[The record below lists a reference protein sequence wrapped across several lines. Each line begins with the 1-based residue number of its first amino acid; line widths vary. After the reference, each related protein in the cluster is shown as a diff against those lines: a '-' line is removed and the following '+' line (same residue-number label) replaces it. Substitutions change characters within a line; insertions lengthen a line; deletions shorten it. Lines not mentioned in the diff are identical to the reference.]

1 MEPDVED
8 GAGRRGILASV
19 GGLDVWLHVALVV
32 LTLTSVWRYLN
43 GHGFGDDAPL
53 ILAGAGILLAI
64 YAASPIVGRSGSPL
78 AAPLWC
84 LTLVAVWLVLVVLA
98 PSFAWVAVTLAF
110 VVLRVLHFRIA
121 TVVVAAMMVAVV
133 VAWTRMQGQFD
144 PTIIAGPI
152 CIAGLAVLAYRLM
165 ERESAARQALL
176 DDLRG
181 AQGDLADAQHSAGVL
196 AERTRLSREI
206 HDSVAQSLTSINLLL
221 QAAEQHWTTRP
232 TAAHGYVAQ
241 AALTARDSL
250 DEVRRVV
257 RDLAPEELADGS
269 GAALQAALC
278 RTGEQVSID
287 SGLSVSVRVHGNPQ
301 PVSAD
306 VSTALLHSARG
317 ALANVVEHAA
327 ATEATVSLTYQPG
340 SVSLDVRDNGVGFDP
355 ATVGPRGARGRGLT
369 GIRSRAHHFGGQLAV
384 ESAPG
389 EGTALALFLPI
400 AGPR

>member
-1 MEPDVED
+1 MDPDVED
-8 GAGRRGILASV
+8 RAGRRGILAGV
-19 GGLDVWLHVALVV
+19 GRLDVWLHLALVALTV
-32 LTLTSVWRYLN
+32 TSVWRYLN

-53 ILAGAGILLAI
+53 ILAGAGTLLAI
-64 YAASPIVGRSGSPL
+64 YSATPTVGRSGSPR

-98 PSFAWVAVTLAF
+98 PSFAWVAVPLAF
-110 VVLRVLHFRIA
+110 VVLRVLRFRAA
-121 TVVVAAMMVAVV
+121 TVVVAAMVVTVV

-165 ERESAARQALL
+165 ERESVARQRLL
-176 DDLRG
+176 DELREAHG
-181 AQGDLADAQHSAGVL
+181 ALADAQHSAGVL

-206 HDSVAQSLTSINLLL
+206 HDSVAQGLTSINLLL
-221 QAAEQHWTTRP
+221 QAAEQHWSSRP
-232 TAAHGYVAQ
+232 TAAHGYVGQ

-257 RDLAPEELADGS
+257 RDLAPTELADG
-269 GAALQAALC
+269 GGVALQAALL
-278 RTGEQVSID
+278 RTGERVSLD
-287 SGLSVSVRVHGNPQ
+287 SGLNVSVRVHGDSQ
-301 PVSAD
+301 PVSAEL
-306 VSTALLHSARG
+306 STALLRSARG
-317 ALANVVEHAA
+317 ALANVVEHAD

-340 SVSLDVRDNGVGFDP
+340 SVSLDVRDNGIGFDP
-355 ATVGPRGARGRGLT
+355 TTVGPRGARGRGLT
-369 GIRSRAHHFGGQLAV
+369 GIRSRAHDLGGELAV

-400 AGPR
+400 VPPK